1 MATTELDKRELIARM
16 GTGMSLVTT
25 AAGIALIVLGILALA
40 NIHPPMLI
48 SIATIIAGI
57 ALLVEGAGL
66 AAKYANALA
75 NVPGTSMISA
85 AELGGGLNAGALA
98 GAAGIVLGIL
108 AILGI
113 VPEVL
118 TAVALIV
125 FGAAVLFD
133 FFAKAQLRV
142 LRMIPSETSA
152 GAQEGMARVALS
164 AVSALNTAPVLIA
177 IGLIVL
183 GIIALVGMVAVILV
197 AVAFL
202 GFGTYLFLDGTAA
215 GSWLFELLTYY

>member
-1 MATTELDKRELIARM
+1 MATTELGKRELIARM
-16 GTGMSLVTT
+16 GSGMSLVTT
-25 AAGIALIVLGILALA
+25 AGGVALIVLGILALA
-40 NIHPPMLI
+40 EIHPPMLI
-48 SIATIIAGI
+48 SIATIVAGI

-66 AAKYANALA
+66 AAKYASALKGM
-75 NVPGTSMISA
+75 PGTAMLSA

-98 GAAGIVLGIL
+98 GASGIVLGIL

-113 VPEVL
+113 VPDVL

-133 FFAKAQLRV
+133 FFAKAQIRV
-142 LRMIPSETSA
+142 LRMLPPEASA
-152 GAQEGMARVALS
+152 GEQDAAARVALS

-177 IGLIVL
+177 VGLITL
-183 GIIALVGMVAVILV
+183 GIIALAGVVSVELV
-197 AVAFL
+197 AIAFL

-215 GSWLFELLTYY
+215 GSWLFELLTY